1 MMITID
7 DIVGYIDNNNGI
19 FTFAYQYSD
28 EYQLEYFLEIVKGK
42 TSKKKVFE
50 NETFINSFDK
60 VNSILILNIDD
71 VLSGGDT
78 QHRIGDIKQNSII
91 MREIASNSYKNNN
104 SIILL
109 VPVYKSFIGDM
120 SSPMSSPIS
129 YSSSFISI
137 FSNNKLLIR
146 KSKWDG
152 MENEINILD
161 IRRDYKLNIIGI

>member
-50 NETFINSFDK
+50 NETFINSFNK

-71 VLSGGDT
+71 VLSG
-78 QHRIGDIKQNSII
+78 GDIKQNSII

-152 MENEINILD
+152 MENEINILE
-161 IRRDYKLNIIGI
+161 IIRDYKLNIIGI